1 MPDFFEAEFL
11 GIVFL
16 FVAHVYIITFYLD
29 KCGKIIVKLIKK
41 EKDMKGDKKQNE
53 KELLDL
59 EIVVGLISFAMFFA
73 VVLVAAFAD
82 MQDFV
87 RILLIIMAVAFILA
101 ISFAM
106 LKIEQIVGYYECEKC
121 HHKYVP
127 KYVSVLLAMHYGR
140 TRYMTCPKCHKK
152 SWQKK
157 VL

>member
-1 MPDFFEAEFL
+1 MPDFFEAKIFI
-11 GIVFL
+11 IVFL
-16 FVAHVYIITFYLD
+16 FATHIYILTFCRD
-29 KCGKIIVKLIKK
+29 KCDKIIVKLIKK
-41 EKDMKGDKKQNE
+41 EIDMKGDKKNE

-73 VVLVAAFAD
+73 TILVAAFAD

-87 RILLIIMAVAFILA
+87 RILMVIMAVAFIFA

-127 KYVSVLLAMHYGR
+127 KYGSVLLAMHIGR
-140 TRYMTCPKCHKK
+140 TRHMTCPKCHKK

>member
-1 MPDFFEAEFL
+1 
-11 GIVFL
+11 
-16 FVAHVYIITFYLD
+16 
-29 KCGKIIVKLIKK
+29 
-41 EKDMKGDKKQNE
+41 MKGDKKQNE